1 MQTGKIL
8 IVEDSAALALTYSD
22 YLARAGH
29 AADIAENMAAARR
42 ALAHLRY
49 DCVLMDLHLPDG
61 AGTALIAEMRAGGLD
76 TPVVVL
82 TAEPSID
89 TAVSAIRT
97 GAQDYLCKPVTAER
111 LNLTLA
117 HILEQQSLRRIVSD
131 YRAIERDRF
140 CDFIGASPAMQI
152 VYHVLE
158 NAAQSRA
165 PVFITGESGTGK
177 ELAARAI
184 HTLSPR
190 RAKVFEALNC
200 AAVPGNLLESEIFGH
215 ARGAFTGAISRYV
228 GAAERAQD
236 GTLFLDEL
244 PEMQPEMQSKLLRFT
259 QSGSFRPL
267 GAARE
272 STVDVRFVCA
282 TNRDPLQA
290 VADGVLREDLY
301 YRLNV
306 ISLHLPPL
314 RERGDDILLIASH
327 FLTRMAQEEKKR
339 FTCLSTDAAD
349 YLLHETWPGNI
360 RQLQNVLRRA
370 VVMNDGEVL
379 TADMLPRQKMM
390 PVSGVYSEG
399 AGRME
404 TAHPAASSANRAS
417 SLRDME
423 RRMIEKTISDCGG
436 NISAAARQLGV
447 NPSTLH
453 RKMGKWRQS
462 QTSSSASS
470 PVRRGGAGFD

>member
-8 IVEDSAALALTYSD
+8 IVEDSAALSLTYDD
-22 YLARAGH
+22 YLTRAGH
-29 AADIAENMAAARR
+29 STDIAHSIDAAQR
-42 ALAHLRY
+42 AIAKLRY
-49 DCVLMDLHLPDG
+49 DCILMDLHLPDG
-61 AGTALIAEMRAGGLD
+61 LGTALIADMRASGID

-89 TAVSAIRT
+89 TAVAAIRA

-111 LNLTLA
+111 LALTIR
-117 HILEQQSLRRIVSD
+117 HMLEQQSLRRIVSD

-140 CDFIGASPAMQI
+140 CDFIGGSPAMQI

-184 HTLSPR
+184 HMLGPR
-190 RAKVFEALNC
+190 RGKVFEALNC

-215 ARGAFTGAISRYV
+215 ARGAFTGAVSRYL

-244 PEMQPEMQSKLLRFT
+244 AEMQPEMQSKLLRFT
-259 QSGSFRPL
+259 QSGSFRAL

-272 STVDVRFVCA
+272 TVVDVRFVCA
-282 TNRDPLQA
+282 TNRDPMAA
-290 VADGVLREDLY
+290 VAAGILREDLY

-314 RERGDDILLIASH
+314 RERGDDVLLIAAH
-327 FLTRMAQEEKKR
+327 LLTRMAAEERKR
-339 FTCLSTDAAD
+339 FTCLSADAAD
-349 YLLHETWPGNI
+349 YLRSQTWPGNV
-360 RQLQNVLRRA
+360 RELQNVLRRA
-370 VVMNDGEVL
+370 VVMNDGDVL
-379 TADMLPRQKMM
+379 SADMLPRQTGDRAFL
-390 PVSGVYSEG
+390 S
-399 AGRME
+399 A
-404 TAHPAASSANRAS
+404 PAPSAPSPPASA
-417 SLRDME
+417 SLRLME
-423 RRMIEKTISDCGG
+423 RQMIEKTIDDCGG
-436 NISAAARQLGV
+436 NISAAARRLGV

-453 RKMGKWRQS
+453 RKRQKWRRS
-462 QTSSSASS
+462 NSEGAM
-470 PVRRGGAGFD
+470 RGGAALD

>member
-29 AADIAENMAAARR
+29 QADIAGSVGAAQQ
-42 ALAHLRY
+42 ALAQLRY
-49 DCVLMDLHLPDG
+49 DCILMDLNLPDG
-61 AGTALIAEMRAGGLD
+61 KGTALIADMRCGGMD

-82 TAEPSID
+82 TAAPSID
-89 TAVSAIRT
+89 TAVAAIRA

-111 LNLTLA
+111 LNLTLG
-117 HILEQQSLRRIVSD
+117 HVLEQQALRRIVSD

-184 HTLSPR
+184 HMLGPR

-215 ARGAFTGAISRYV
+215 ARGAFTGAVSRYA

-244 PEMQPEMQSKLLRFT
+244 AEMQPEMQSKLLRFT
-259 QSGSFRPL
+259 QSGAFRAL

-272 STVDVRFVCA
+272 TVVDVRFVCA
-282 TNRDPLQA
+282 TNRDPLAA
-290 VADGVLREDLY
+290 VAAGVLREDLY

-314 RERGDDILLIASH
+314 RERGDDVLLIAAH
-327 FLTRMAQEEKKR
+327 LVTRIAAEERKK
-339 FTCLSTDAAD
+339 FTCLSADAAD
-349 YLLHETWPGNI
+349 YLRAEKWPGNV
-360 RQLQNVLRRA
+360 RQLQNMLRRA
-370 VVMNDGEVL
+370 VVMNDGDIL
-379 TADMLPRQKMM
+379 TADMLPQQK
-390 PVSGVYSEG
+390 EG
-399 AGRME
+399 KVFLSAPSPPS
-404 TAHPAASSANRAS
+404 AHAAAPQVTAS

-423 RRMIEKTISDCGG
+423 RQMIEKTIDDCGG
-436 NISAAARQLGV
+436 NISAAARRLGV

-453 RKMGKWRQS
+453 RKREKWRRC
-462 QTSSSASS
+462 AS
-470 PVRRGGAGFD
+470 RGSIRGRAALD

>member
-8 IVEDSAALALTYSD
+8 IVEDSRALALTYSD
-22 YLARAGH
+22 YLSRAGH
-29 AADIAENMAAARR
+29 AADIAENISAARR
-42 ALAHLRY
+42 ALSLVRY

-61 AGTALIAEMRAGGLD
+61 AGTDLIAEMRTGGID
-76 TPVVVL
+76 TPVIVL
-82 TAEPSID
+82 TAEPSIN
-89 TAVSAIRT
+89 TAVSAIRN
-97 GAQDYLCKPVTAER
+97 GAQDYLCKPVTADR
-111 LNLTLA
+111 LNLTLG

-200 AAVPGNLLESEIFGH
+200 AAVPGNLLESGIFGH
-215 ARGAFTGAISRYV
+215 ARGAFTGAVSRYV

-267 GAARE
+267 GTARE
-272 STVDVRFVCA
+272 MNVDVRFVCA

-306 ISLHLPPL
+306 ISLYLPPL

-327 FLTRMAQEEKKR
+327 FLTCMAQEEKKR

-360 RQLQNVLRRA
+360 RQLQNALRRA
-370 VVMNDGEVL
+370 VVMNDGEVM
-379 TADMLPRQKMM
+379 TADMLPRQTRMVSPAAGHDGGNVFSR
-390 PVSGVYSEG
+390 PVS
-399 AGRME
+399 A
-404 TAHPAASSANRAS
+404 PAAMSSAS

-453 RKMGKWRQS
+453 RKMGKWRRAE
-462 QTSSSASS
+462 SSA
-470 PVRRGGAGFD
+470 G

>member
-22 YLARAGH
+22 YLTRAGH
-29 AADIAENMAAARR
+29 SADIAGSVDAAQR
-42 ALAHLRY
+42 ALARLRY
-49 DCVLMDLHLPDG
+49 DCVLMDLNLPDG
-61 AGTALIAEMRAGGLD
+61 NGTALIADMRSGGID

-89 TAVSAIRT
+89 TAVAAIRA

-111 LNLTLA
+111 LNLTLG
-117 HILEQQSLRRIVSD
+117 HVLEQQALRRIVSD

-190 RAKVFEALNC
+190 RGRVFEALNC

-215 ARGAFTGAISRYV
+215 ARGAFTGAVSRYA

-236 GTLFLDEL
+236 GTLLLDEL

-259 QSGSFRPL
+259 QSGAFRAL

-272 STVDVRFVCA
+272 TVVDVRFVCA
-282 TNRDPLQA
+282 TNRDPLAA
-290 VADGVLREDLY
+290 VASGILREDLY

-314 RERGDDILLIASH
+314 RERGDDVLLIAAH
-327 FLTRMAQEEKKR
+327 LLTRMAAEEHKH
-339 FTCLSTDAAD
+339 FTCLSGDAAD
-349 YLLHETWPGNI
+349 YLCSQSWPGNV

-370 VVMNDGEVL
+370 VVMNDGDIL
-379 TADMLPRQKMM
+379 TADMLPPRAVCNKVLPSA
-390 PVSGVYSEG
+390 PVLSAAPSS
-399 AGRME
+399 A
-404 TAHPAASSANRAS
+404 AAS
-417 SLRDME
+417 LREME
-423 RRMIEKTISDCGG
+423 RQMIERTIDDCGG
-436 NISAAARQLGV
+436 NISAAARRLGV

-453 RKMGKWRQS
+453 RKREKW
-462 QTSSSASS
+462 
-470 PVRRGGAGFD
+470 RRGGSGEGGIRGRAALD